1 MATNKDSKKKTT
13 TQKKVLGKS
22 QKKSPPKN
30 PVKKVDQKVTKGK
43 RKAKRK
49 KGFVPAN
56 KGTSKQVP
64 TKVRKKSDWNI
75 VSSAISKWCKDN
87 GSRCSKKQISEIYQ
101 GLKER
106 RLNGDPKYKLTPED
120 IELGIK
126 GELVLNKGKKNEE
139 KVDLLAYKNQE
150 SVPAQFKEFPWFNA
164 PSFFNNDGLYF
175 KDDDVLLFDLFI
187 IGRGMVETTY
197 KEFNMVYRDEM
208 YQWITKSLQDYEE
221 ANNEAASPPPDF
233 ILNVDEIDL
242 ENRVFEWK
250 LFYQSSL
257 IPTTPTQEGQE
268 KVTGIKDE
276 TLKSE
281 KEVKEQQEKDL
292 QRQIQQPAPMSEKER
307 EELAIEKIKAE
318 ALKINAETE
327 AMKAQTEAQN
337 TDMKK
342 IEMGLMTK
350 AEFKKKWKGK

>member
-1 MATNKDSKKKTT
+1 
-13 TQKKVLGKS
+13 L
-22 QKKSPPKN
+22 
-30 PVKKVDQKVTKGK
+30 VKKVDQKVTKGK

-49 KGFVPAN
+49 QGFVPAN
-56 KGTSKQVP
+56 KGASKQVP
-64 TKVRKKSDWNI
+64 TKVRKKSDWNT
-75 VSSAISKWCKDN
+75 VSSSISQWCKDN
-87 GSRCSKKQISEIYQ
+87 GSRCTKKQISEIYQ

-106 RLNGDPKYKLTPED
+106 RLTGDPKYKLTPED
-120 IELGIK
+120 IQLGIK
-126 GELVLNKGKKNEE
+126 GDLILNKGKKNEE

-150 SVPAQFKEFPWFNA
+150 SVPTQFKEFPWFNA

-175 KDDDVLLFDLFI
+175 KDDDILLFDLFA

-233 ILNVDEIDL
+233 ILNEEEIDL

-257 IPTTPTQEGQE
+257 IPNTPTQEGQE
-268 KVTGIKDE
+268 KVTGIKDK
-276 TLKSE
+276 TLKTE

-307 EELAIEKIKAE
+307 EELAIEKTKADTE
-318 ALKINAETE
+318 NLNAKAKLQEAETE
-327 AMKAQTEAQN
+327 AQKN
-337 TDMKK
+337 DMKK